1 VISSEFQGFGAE
13 AFNFFRDLAQNNSK
27 PWFDQNRQRHDQHVA
42 GAFRGLLDSLEPFL
56 LKLNPQLETAGKTN
70 RNFSRINRDIRFSKD
85 KSPYKPNYYLYV
97 FDRRREPQTDGRLY
111 VGLNAECLTVG
122 FALYASWKRGVKT
135 ALDTVFRKRLQTHPQ
150 VFEDLLNRV
159 VRKARYE
166 TYWHREEKGGWA
178 QHAGLPRTEK
188 DWLTLQA
195 WIVRKVFLPNA
206 RGLAT
211 PAFSCQV
218 QQIFASLYRLYVFTS
233 VASPKWQLELKKAT
247 QLVPGTVPGL
257 DFAAREAGPSSHRHA
272 SSC

>member
-1 VISSEFQGFGAE
+1 MARLNNGLTPGENARLVASVVDEHDLEELE
-13 AFNFFRDLAQNNSK
+13 ALHK
-27 PWFDQNRQRHDQHVA
+27 
-42 GAFRGLLDSLEPFL
+42 
-56 LKLNPQLETAGKTN
+56 
-70 RNFSRINRDIRFSKD
+70 
-85 KSPYKPNYYLYV
+85 
-97 FDRRREPQTDGRLY
+97 
-111 VGLNAECLTVG
+111 
-122 FALYASWKRGVKT
+122 
-135 ALDTVFRKRLQTHPQ
+135 
-150 VFEDLLNRV
+150 DLLNRV

-247 QLVPGTVPGL
+247 QLAPGTVPGL